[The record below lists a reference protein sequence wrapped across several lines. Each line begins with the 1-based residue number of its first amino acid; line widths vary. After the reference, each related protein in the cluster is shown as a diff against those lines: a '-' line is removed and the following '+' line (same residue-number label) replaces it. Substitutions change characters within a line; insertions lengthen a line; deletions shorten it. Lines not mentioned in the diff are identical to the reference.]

1 MRLGYDYMRKKLAR
15 LGGYST
21 HRDAADMSDLFYF
34 YYVFIWSRRMT
45 RLQRSRPLKQNG
57 MNKNRYELFSQP
69 VETKIIVKWLRDLRM
84 IGVLSFYVLP
94 C

>member
-21 HRDAADMSDLFYF
+21 HWDAADMSDLFYF

-45 RLQRSRPLKQNG
+45 RLQRSRPSKQNG

-69 VETKIIVKWLRDLRM
+69 VEMKIIVKWLRDLRM